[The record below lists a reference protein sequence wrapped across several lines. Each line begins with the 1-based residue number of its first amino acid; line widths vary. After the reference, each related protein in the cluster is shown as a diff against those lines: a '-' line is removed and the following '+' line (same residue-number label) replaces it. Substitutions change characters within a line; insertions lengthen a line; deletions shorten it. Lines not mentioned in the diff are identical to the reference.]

1 MLDAIATDR
10 KIDTLLVA
18 AVLIIAEQMKA
29 RDRDKDKFST
39 SDYTHDAAR
48 LIREKRSAILALLA
62 G

>member
-1 MLDAIATDR
+1 MLDAIATNR

-29 RDRDKDKFST
+29 RDRDKNRSST

-48 LIREKRSAILALLA
+48 LIQEKRSAILALLA